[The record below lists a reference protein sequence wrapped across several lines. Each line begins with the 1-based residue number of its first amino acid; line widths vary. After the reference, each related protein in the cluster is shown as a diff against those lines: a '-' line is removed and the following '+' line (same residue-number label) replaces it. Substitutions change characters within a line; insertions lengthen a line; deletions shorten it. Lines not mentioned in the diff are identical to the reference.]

1 MELKQSNFII
11 LCVLMQRQMNKF
23 STKTYL
29 GQSNC
34 MFYNGHGKVQYL
46 DSNSNFFK
54 LNITTE

>member
-1 MELKQSNFII
+1 
-11 LCVLMQRQMNKF
+11 MQRQMNKF
-23 STKTYL
+23 LTKTYL

>member
-11 LCVLMQRQMNKF
+11 LSVLMERQMNKF
-23 STKTYL
+23 LTKTYL

-34 MFYNGHGKVQYL
+34 MFYNGDGKVQYL
-46 DSNSNFFK
+46 DCSNKFFN